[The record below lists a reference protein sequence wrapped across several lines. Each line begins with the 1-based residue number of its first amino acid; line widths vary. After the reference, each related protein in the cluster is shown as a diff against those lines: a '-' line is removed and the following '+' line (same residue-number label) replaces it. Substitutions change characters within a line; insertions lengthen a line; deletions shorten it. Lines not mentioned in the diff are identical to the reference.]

1 MGRYELNMCEFL
13 TADKFAEKLTDEA
26 TVGIC
31 SFTAVS
37 MAEDLLVATEE
48 RFLKEGHPRDIKV
61 FHASGVGD
69 YKQHGMGLNHLA
81 HKGLIKTVYGAHT
94 FPSPDLA
101 AMINAGEIASYIV
114 PQGVCVHMNRA
125 IAGGQP
131 GVITHIGLETYADP
145 RQDGCKANGAC
156 KDEIVE
162 LIKLDGKEYLFYK
175 AFPIDFCMLK
185 GSLADEDGNISFQEE
200 PLMLEQLEMA
210 AATRA
215 SGGKVAVQVREKVPA
230 GSLDPQKIKIPS
242 VLVDYVIIGR
252 PEYTFQ
258 THLFDEY
265 HPELTGEKK
274 VELSEVAKIPLDLQK
289 ICGRRALFELE
300 PGMIVNIGGGVPETV
315 APSAAEEGITD
326 NIKLS
331 VESGVFGGV
340 PVPGGIGL
348 SYNPEVVLKH
358 PDMFDLYDGGF
369 LDITFLGFAEIDYK
383 GNVNA
388 TKFSGRVTGPGGF
401 VNIVAKTKQIVFL
414 GTFRAG
420 NLDIEIV
427 DGELDIKRDGKFT
440 KFVNQVEQ
448 ISFNGQRAMRQG
460 QKVTY
465 ITERAVFRLTENGVM
480 LTEIAPGIDLQR
492 DVLDKMAF
500 KPIISKELKCMDER
514 IFKPQKMGFVLRK
527 A

>member
-1 MGRYELNMCEFL
+1 MCKFL
-13 TADKFAEKLTDEA
+13 TADEFAKKLTDGC

-37 MAEDLLVATEE
+37 MAEDLLVATEK
-48 RFLKEGHPRDIKV
+48 RFLTEGHPQNIKV

-145 RQDGCKANGAC
+145 RQDGCRANDAC

-162 LIKLDGKEYLFYK
+162 LIKLDGREYLFYK

-185 GSLADEDGNISFQEE
+185 GSFADEDGNISFQEE

-215 SGGKVAVQVREKVPA
+215 SGGKVAVQVHAKVPS

-258 THLFDEY
+258 THLFEGY
-265 HPELTGEKK
+265 HPELMGEKRI
-274 VELSEVAKIPLDLQK
+274 ELNDAAKIPLDLQK
-289 ICGRRALFELE
+289 LCGRRALFELE

-315 APSAAEEGITD
+315 APAAEEEGITD
-326 NIKLS
+326 KIKLS

-348 SYNPEVVLKH
+348 SFNPEAVLKH

-369 LDITFLGFAEIDYK
+369 LDITFLGFAEIDSK

-401 VNIVAKTKQIVFL
+401 VNIVAKTKRIVFL
-414 GTFRAG
+414 GTFCAG
-420 NLDIEIV
+420 
-427 DGELDIKRDGKFT
+427 GLDIKIVDSGLDIRKDGQFN
-440 KFVNQVEQ
+440 KFVSKVEQ
-448 ISFNGQRAMRQG
+448 ISFNGQRALRQG
-460 QKVTY
+460 QQVTY
-465 ITERAVFRLTENGVM
+465 ITERAVFKLTEDGVV
-480 LTEIAPGIDLQR
+480 LIEIAPGVDLQK
-492 DVLDKMAF
+492 DILDKMAF
-500 KPIISKELKCMDER
+500 SPVISKNLKYMDER
-514 IFKPQKMGFVLRK
+514 IFKRQRMGF
-527 A
+527 AFGEA